1 MFRLPSMFAVGVASL
16 LMACEPIPV
25 ATDVRPSAPVSS
37 VPATGPQ
44 PVEISRDR
52 ISGGGDSGGAATAPL
67 QPAPI
72 TRSTRT
78 AEEQRIG
85 DEEHPKIIAEFGG
98 EVTDGRLKAYV
109 DRIGRDLV
117 AISEEPNE
125 RWTFTILDSPV
136 INAFALPGG
145 YVYVTRGLIAL
156 ADNEAELAAVIG
168 HEIGHI
174 TAKHSRERNER
185 AQEGSLGV
193 LGAILVGAVLGG
205 EDGAQIGQQIGTTL
219 AGGRTASYSRSQEF
233 DADVI
238 GIRYLARAGYDPR
251 AQATFLQSLEQQS
264 ALNDRRAGRE
274 RAAGRVDF
282 LATHP
287 ATGDRIAQARRFG
300 EQLLANVPS
309 PRLGTAE
316 HLAAID
322 GMVFSNA
329 ADQGFLRDG
338 AFVHPGLGFEFTPPP
353 GWTVDNLPTLVGMR
367 GPGGAQLV
375 FDGGTSPRSPADY
388 IRQTWLPELADS
400 NAVQPVTDIRRL
412 TINGLEAA
420 QVDARLRVQSG
431 VGYAQLFAIRMG
443 QQTYRFRGLTPLNSS
458 TGRVEIAQAAR
469 SFRALSARET
479 AAETPPRV
487 RAYTVRRGDSV
498 ASIALRMEV
507 PEPKL
512 EQFLVLNSLP
522 SNAVLRPGQVVKIVT
537 Q

>member
-1 MFRLPSMFAVGVASL
+1 MFRLSSVFAIGLASL
-16 LMACEPIPV
+16 VMACEPIPV
-25 ATDVRPSAPVSS
+25 ATDTRPAPPV
-37 VPATGPQ
+37 VTAPAGGAQ
-44 PVEISRDR
+44 PVEVSRDR
-52 ISGGGDSGGAATAPL
+52 ITGGGAVAASPITS
-67 QPAPI
+67 QPARI
-72 TRSTRT
+72 ARSTRT

-98 EVTDGRLKAYV
+98 EVTDRRLKSYV

-185 AQEGSLGV
+185 AQEGNLGV

-238 GIRYLARAGYDPR
+238 GIRYLALAGYDPR

-274 RAAGRVDF
+274 RMAGRVDF

-287 ATGDRIAQARRFG
+287 ATGDRIAQARRYG
-300 EQLLANVPS
+300 EELLRTVPA

-322 GMVFSNA
+322 GMVYSDA
-329 ADQGFLRDG
+329 ADQGFVRNG

-353 GWTVDNLPTLVGMR
+353 GWSLDNLPTLVGMR

-375 FDGGTSPRSPADY
+375 FDGGLSRLSPADY
-388 IRQTWLPELADS
+388 IRQSWLPELAES
-400 NAVQPVTDIRRL
+400 NGIQPASEIERL
-412 TINGLEAA
+412 TVNGLQAA
-420 QVDARLRVQSG
+420 RIDARLRVQSG
-431 VGYAQLFAIRMG
+431 VGYAQLYAIQKG
-443 QQTYRFRGLTPLNSS
+443 EQIYRFRGLTPVNS
-458 TGRVEIAQAAR
+458 TAGRAEIARAAT
-469 SFRALSARET
+469 SFRALSAREI
-479 AAETPPRV
+479 ASETPPRI
-487 RAYTVRRGDSV
+487 RAYTVRRGDSA
-498 ASIALRMEV
+498 ASIAQRMEV

-512 EQFLVLNSLP
+512 DQFLVLNSLP
-522 SNAVLRPGQVVKIVT
+522 ANTVLRPGQVVKIVT